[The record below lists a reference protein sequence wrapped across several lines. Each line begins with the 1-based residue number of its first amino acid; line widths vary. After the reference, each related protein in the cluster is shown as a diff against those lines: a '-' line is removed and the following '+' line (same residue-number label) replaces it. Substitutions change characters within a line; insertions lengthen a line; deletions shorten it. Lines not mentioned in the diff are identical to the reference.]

1 MSEYVKQELLPEEVR
16 SDILNKVMMLK
27 SWFSEN
33 MDVQLT
39 WFEYNYI
46 SEALIKQTGL
56 PYSNRDLFDIQV
68 WAKKVPVYPGSLY
81 RKECDFDLEII
92 EFMNSVGLNWNYW
105 GTQLKNQKDNKD
117 AS

>member
-1 MSEYVKQELLPEEVR
+1 MSDYVKQELLPEEIR
-16 SDILNKVMMLK
+16 SDILNKIMMLK
-27 SWFSEN
+27 SWFSEH

-81 RKECDFDLEII
+81 REECDFDLEII